1 MIYFD
6 IINEKK
12 HDVTLIFDLTEV
24 KVMVE
29 LLILSYLRRGWS
41 DMKVKDL
48 YIHITEDYEDNG
60 TSIFDLKG
68 HS

>member
-24 KVMVE
+24 KVMVK

-41 DMKVKDL
+41 D
-48 YIHITEDYEDNG
+48 ESE
-60 TSIFDLKG
+60 
-68 HS
+68 

>member
-48 YIHITEDYEDNG
+48 YIYPHNRR
-60 TSIFDLKG
+60 L
-68 HS
+68 